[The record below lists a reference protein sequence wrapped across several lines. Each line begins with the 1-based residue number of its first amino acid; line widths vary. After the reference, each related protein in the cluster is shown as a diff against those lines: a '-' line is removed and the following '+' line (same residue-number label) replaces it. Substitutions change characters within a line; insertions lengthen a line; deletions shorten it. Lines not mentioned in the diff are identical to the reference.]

1 LIITRSKLID
11 IARREAETRA
21 AGGDVISA
29 YLVGSVANGEPLL
42 GGTADID
49 LVLIHAE
56 DPPAPREMVPLSA
69 EIHLDI
75 VHHPR
80 HLYAQPRGL
89 RVDPWLGPA
98 ISGPVFLY
106 DPQHFFEWAQ
116 AGARGQF
123 FRADHALARARAL
136 LEFAR
141 ARLPHPA
148 PEHPA
153 LELLLEAAL
162 DGANAAA
169 SLAGTPAAGRRLLLN
184 IERQA
189 QTLGR
194 PEVADGLMRLF
205 GIERGDSRSVPSWLG
220 AWARAFDHA
229 CPLTTDPR
237 LAACRRAY
245 HLSGYQALIE
255 AGRPEA
261 VVIPLLRIWDRTL
274 RVLETYGQAEDHR
287 LAWDDARRHLGLD
300 PGSLPTRL
308 LELETYL
315 DAVETLIDH
324 WAARNGA

>member
-1 LIITRSKLID
+1 MIITRAKLTD
-11 IARREAETRA
+11 LARREAETRA
-21 AGGDVISA
+21 AGGDVLSA
-29 YLVGSVANGEPLL
+29 YLIGSVAYAEPLL

-49 LVLIHAE
+49 LVLIHTE
-56 DPPAPREMVPLSA
+56 DPPTAREMVPLSA

-80 HLYAQPRGL
+80 RLYAQPRGL

-116 AGARGQF
+116 AGSRGQF
-123 FRADHALARARAL
+123 FRADHACARARAM
-136 LEFAR
+136 LESAR

-148 PEHPA
+148 PEHPG
-153 LELLLEAAL
+153 LGTLLDAAL
-162 DGANAAA
+162 DGANAAV
-169 SLAGTPAAGRRLLLN
+169 SLAGTPAAGRRLMLD
-184 IERQA
+184 IERRG

-205 GIERGDSRSVPSWLG
+205 GIERGDSRSVPAWLG
-220 AWARAFDHA
+220 AWARAFDDA
-229 CPLTTDPR
+229 SPLTTDPR

-261 VVIPLLRIWDRTL
+261 VVIPLLRIWERTL
-274 RVLETYGQAEDHR
+274 RVLEAFGQTVDHR
-287 LAWDDARRHLGLD
+287 TAWDDALCRLGLD
-300 PGSLPTRL
+300 PGSLPMRR
-308 LELETYL
+308 LELESYL
-315 DAVETLIDH
+315 DAIETLIAD